1 MEYHNAEINL
11 QYPVE
16 AAPRAAPCGH
26 AADVGCGSSTSKM
39 QDIILGELK
48 MKTFTGKIV
57 LITGAGK
64 GTGRRVAEAFAGQGA
79 SVAVND
85 VSPVNLDATMA
96 HILAAGGR
104 VKAYVEDIAKKIP
117 VQTLLN
123 SVLDD
128 FGRIDILVNCAEVEP
143 QKTVLE
149 MDDWDWQRTLDV
161 NLSGA
166 FLLTQ
171 SVGRIMK
178 ENGGGVIVQVGERA
192 KGSECRAA
200 YLTSKAGLAA
210 LSALAAYELS
220 EFGIRVYHF
229 QPEKRGDTVK
239 QILELCC

>member
-1 MEYHNAEINL
+1 M
-11 QYPVE
+11 
-16 AAPRAAPCGH
+16 
-26 AADVGCGSSTSKM
+26 AD
-39 QDIILGELK
+39 
-48 MKTFTGKIV
+48 FAGKIV

-64 GTGRRVAEAFAGQGA
+64 GTGRRVAEAFAAQEA
-79 SVAVND
+79 TVAVND
-85 VSPVNLDATMA
+85 VSPVNLDEAVA
-96 HILAAGGR
+96 HILASGGR

-117 VQTLLN
+117 IQTLLN

-143 QKTVLE
+143 QQMVLE

-161 NLSGA
+161 NLNGP

-178 ENGGGVIVQVGERA
+178 EKGGGVIVHVGERA
-192 KGSECRAA
+192 KGPERRAA
-200 YLTSKAGLAA
+200 YFASKAGLAA

-229 QPEKRGDTVK
+229 QPEKSGDTPK
-239 QILELCC
+239 QILELCG